1 MNEQAEEA
9 VETAEDEGPTGDL
22 EPDEVRELAEQ
33 GAQIVDVRRDY
44 EFEAGH
50 VPGAR
55 QVEMN
60 DLTAQADSIAKDKPV
75 VFTCRTGNRSGMAA
89 EAFRQ
94 GGWDAHNMNGGLTA
108 WAEQGLPLEPEDGEV
123 AEVRPV

>member
-9 VETAEDEGPTGDL
+9 VAAAEDEGPTGDL
-22 EPDEVRELAEQ
+22 EPGEVRELGEQ
-33 GAQIVDVRRDY
+33 GAQIIDVRRDY

-55 QVEMN
+55 HVEMN
-60 DLTAQADSIAKDKPV
+60 DLTAHANSIGKDKPV

-94 GGWDAHNMNGGLTA
+94 GGWDAHNMNGGLVA
-108 WAEQGLPLEPEDGEV
+108 WADEGLPLEPEDGDV
-123 AEVRPV
+123 VEVRPV

>member
-1 MNEQAEEA
+1 
-9 VETAEDEGPTGDL
+9 
-22 EPDEVRELAEQ
+22 VRELAEQ

-108 WAEQGLPLEPEDGEV
+108 WAEQGLPLERHPSDH
-123 AEVRPV
+123 EVRSADGRRQHLR